1 VSLNPIWLMG
11 PEEEDLVVTGSLS
24 GIKRE
29 GDTSGGVVL
38 GLELVVVLT
47 WFERMKGCSR
57 DVMAISS
64 GRTIVV
70 GFRLSIVVVGTS
82 GGIRD

>member
-1 VSLNPIWLMG
+1 MG
-11 PEEEDLVVTGSLS
+11 PEEVDLVDTSSLS
-24 GIKRE
+24 GIRRE
-29 GDTSGGVVL
+29 GDMSGGVVL

-47 WFERMKGCSR
+47 WFETMKGCSR

-70 GFRLSIVVVGTS
+70 EFRLSITVVGAS
-82 GGIRD
+82 GGIRVDDTT